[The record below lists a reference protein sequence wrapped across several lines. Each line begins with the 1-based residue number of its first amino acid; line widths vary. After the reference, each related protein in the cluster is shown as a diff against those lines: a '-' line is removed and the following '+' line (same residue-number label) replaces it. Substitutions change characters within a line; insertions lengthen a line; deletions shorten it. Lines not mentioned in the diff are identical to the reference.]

1 MKKNRMKGG
10 VFASPGPATLL
21 DAHTYVPASADPSN
35 YFTDE
40 AIVNAIDLCEASH
53 WNPSNYIPTGS
64 LGFGLTNTD
73 TSSDILG
80 LSKCILANLYTGNP
94 DAFPNENL
102 FKTPVVDTSG
112 LTFPGPCTTAQ
123 GVRGECQPSWL
134 GTDPTS
140 IGITLAPDVRT
151 YGGSRKNP
159 RSTKNKKKVTSRMA
173 KRSRT
178 HRRKASRK
186 SRRSTRRSRR

>member
-10 VFASPGPATLL
+10 VVASAGPPTLL
-21 DAHTYVPASADPSN
+21 DAHTYVPASVDPTN

-53 WNPSNYIPTGS
+53 WNPSNYNPTSS
-64 LGFGLTNTD
+64 LGLGLTNTD
-73 TSSDILG
+73 TSNDILG
-80 LSKCILANLYTGNP
+80 LSKCILATLYTG
-94 DAFPNENL
+94 DSGAFPNENL
-102 FKTPVVDTSG
+102 FRTPVVDTGG

-123 GVRGECQPSWL
+123 GVRGDCPSGWS
-134 GTDPTS
+134 GTDPIS
-140 IGITLAPDVRT
+140 MGIASAPDVIA